1 MIKSGHPP
9 GSAEAHVQ
17 ALVAARAVDRPDAV
31 AVVGEGGGL
40 SFGELD
46 AWSSRLAAHLRER
59 GVTRETRVAVC
70 VPRSAEFVVALLAVL
85 KAGGAYLALD
95 PEAPADRSA
104 AMIADAGCPVG
115 IVIPRTSGRLSGCA
129 EVPID
134 ALPRHDAGEPFAETD
149 PEQAACVFYTSG
161 STGRPKGVVVT
172 HGNLAEFVRTPRWD
186 ETGHRVTALVSA
198 LGFDAVTYDLW
209 PTLAR
214 GGTVVIPSG
223 DRLDTH
229 VLAELIAR
237 HGVTD
242 MFLTS
247 VWFAQIAADQPD
259 CFHGVR
265 TVMVGGDVVSP
276 QAMAAVMRACPGLT
290 VSNVYGPTECT
301 TFTTAYD
308 LDRAPEGSVPIG
320 TGLPGVAVR
329 VLDDDLAETADDE
342 IGEIYISGPQVA
354 RGYLGQPGLTA
365 TRFVADPHGPPG
377 SRMYRTGD
385 LARRR
390 ADGVLEFAGR
400 NDDQVKIRGHRIE
413 PGEVEAVVAALPGVT
428 QAAVL
433 VRDKRLIAYV
443 VGDRDDTGVRQDLS
457 RALPEYMVPSTIIVL
472 DRLPMTANGKL
483 DRDALPEPARHT
495 STTGR
500 APSTREERVI
510 TSIVA
515 EVLGLAA
522 VGVDD
527 DFFHLGGDSITAMH
541 VVSRARRED
550 VALTSQDVFRHRT
563 AAALAATAAKAV
575 APQADLLHQNAT
587 GPVGMAPI
595 MHWLREQRHGVD
607 EFNHAVLLETPA
619 DATRDKLVAA
629 LQTLLDHHNA
639 LRMRVPRLAGGAVW
653 TPHID
658 APGETDAA
666 DCLSVVDIRGACDLA
681 AVVDAERVRVQ
692 RELAPQTGAMV
703 RAVWFDAGDAPGR
716 LLLVVHHIVVDGVS
730 WRIMLP
736 DFVRAYTGKS
746 LPWGGS
752 APYRQ
757 WVEELIERAN
767 DPAMLDKL
775 TDWCA
780 LLDSPVRPWS
790 QPLDPARDT
799 IGTSET
805 LTVTLPNDLTRALLT
820 EAPARLGGTTEEV
833 LLTALSVA
841 VAAWRGDG
849 TLLFDTES
857 HGRGS
862 SALEVSG
869 TVGWFTSM
877 FPAKLTSRDTDPA
890 RMFEVVR
897 REWRSLPEDTSGY
910 GLLRHLN
917 PQTAQ
922 ALAFFPQ
929 RPLLF
934 NYLGRFSM
942 PAECWPLAAEAPLL
956 GIHRADDMP
965 LSHLL
970 EVNSAVDDRGGEPT
984 FTATWRWASR
994 LIDRA
999 AVQELVDHWT
1009 RSLERLAGVQPPRA
1023 GESWPVSPL
1032 QEGLLFHAAHAAGA
1046 PDPYAVQ
1053 TLLDLSGPVDVDALR
1068 AAFNELLE
1076 LHPALRAGFHHDA
1089 DGRAVQTVPPT
1100 AEFPLH
1106 VVDLTH
1112 LPAAVRATAAEG
1124 VVAEDRAL
1132 QFDLAEPPLLR
1143 AVLVRTDVESWR
1155 LVLSYHHVL
1164 MDGWSMQVMLADLA
1178 ALYRGAAV
1186 PKRPSGRAYLEDLLG
1201 RDATNALAA
1210 WRGLLSGV
1218 DEPTLLAPVRNGP
1231 LAELP
1236 ATEVVALSEEL
1247 TAKLRSRAQRDALS
1261 LNTLVL
1267 GAWGLTLAQLT
1278 GRTDVVF
1285 GTVVADRPP
1294 HLDGVEHMVSLM
1306 NNAVPVRIDTR
1317 AQKDWADLL
1326 TALQEQ
1332 RTELMAH
1339 QHLGLAEITQLTG
1352 LRELFDSVVVLETYT
1367 DAFISE
1373 LGPEVAVTAT
1383 QVNNGTHYPL
1393 CLLVSPGRQITVRTQ
1408 YQPGWLSPEAARAIG
1423 QRLVDVL
1430 SVMAEGLGRLCAA
1443 PALTAVPS
1451 PNPAEAVAAP
1461 SVLDR
1466 IRAQDSAAVA
1476 IRDTDGPVTYGEVD
1490 EASDRIAHVLAERGI
1505 GPESVVALCLRRGR
1519 DAITAMLGV
1528 LKAGGAYL
1536 HLDPRHPA
1544 DRLAR
1549 LVADARPALLLS
1561 HREFAPALSEVDT
1574 SVPSL
1579 HLDGP
1584 DVLAGADATRPEVV
1598 VDDAN
1603 PAYVVHTS
1611 GTQGVPKAVV
1621 FTLGAL
1627 NKLVDWHEQRFP
1639 TEPGTV
1645 TAQFTS
1651 MAFDVATQEVFTALA
1666 GGKTLAVPDAD
1677 TRADAAAWTKWLR
1690 DNEVA
1695 ELFAP
1700 NPVLAALCEFADGER
1715 ESLPKLRH
1723 VVQAGEALVLTE
1735 QMRALCA
1742 DKALHNHYGPAETH
1756 VVTAAHVGGDA
1767 ADWPQRPS
1775 IGTAVPDTRVH
1786 LLDTGLLPVPDG
1798 VVGEIYLGGPQ
1809 LARGYL
1815 GQPGLTAARFVADPY
1830 GPPGSRMYRTGDL
1843 GRRGPDGAIEFIGRN
1858 DDQVKIR
1865 GHRIEPGEVQAA
1877 LSALPGVVQAAVV
1890 AHPDGTGGKRLTAYV
1905 VSSEPGDTAS
1915 VRERLSTTLPD
1926 FMLPSAVVFLDRLP
1940 LTTNGKVDRRALP
1953 APPAPVGTTSREP
1966 RTYEETVI
1974 TKAFAEVLGAEV
1986 VGVEDDFFHLGGHSL
2001 LAARLL
2007 QRLREELGR
2016 PVELAQV
2023 MARPTPAALA
2033 AELS

>member
-1 MIKSGHPP
+1 MIKTGLLHTDHLVP
-9 GSAEAHVQ
+9 VQ
-17 ALVAARAVDRPDAV
+17 ALVAAHAAKHPAAV
-31 AVVGEGGGL
+31 AVVGDGRGL

-46 AWSSRLAAHLRER
+46 AWSNRLAGHLRER
-59 GVTRETRVAVC
+59 GVTAETPVAVC

-85 KAGGAYLALD
+85 KAGGAYLTLD
-95 PEAPADRSA
+95 PEAPSDRTA
-104 AMIADAGCPVG
+104 AMIADAGCPVAL
-115 IVIPRTSGRLSGCA
+115 VVAATAGRLGGCV
-129 EVPID
+129 EVAVD
-134 ALPRHDAGEPFAETD
+134 ADLPVAGNDHSATTSAD
-149 PEQAACVFYTSG
+149 QAACLFYTSG

-172 HGNLAEFVRTPRWD
+172 HGNLAAFVRTPRWD
-186 ETGHRVTALVSA
+186 HAERRVTALVSA

-214 GGTVVIPSG
+214 GGTVVIPSS

-229 VLAELIAR
+229 VLAELVAE
-237 HGVTD
+237 HGITD

-247 VWFAQIAADQPD
+247 VWFAQVAAVQPD
-259 CFHGVR
+259 CFLGVR
-265 TVMVGGDVVSP
+265 SVMAGGDVVSP
-276 QAMAAVMRACPGLT
+276 QAMTAVMESCPGLT

-301 TFTTAYD
+301 TFSTVHD
-308 LDRAPEGSVPIG
+308 LIRAPEGSVPIG
-320 TGLPGVAVR
+320 IGLPGVRVR
-329 VLDDDLAETADDE
+329 VLDENLIETRDGE
-342 IGEIYISGPQVA
+342 VGEIYIGGPQVA
-354 RGYLGQPGLTA
+354 RGYLGQQALTA
-365 TRFVADPHGPPG
+365 TRFVADPYGLPG

-413 PGEVEAVVAALPGVT
+413 PGEVEAVVGALPGVT

-433 VRDKRLIAYV
+433 VRDKQLVAYV
-443 VGDRDDTGVRQDLS
+443 VGAHDEAGVREDLG
-457 RALPEYMVPSTIIVL
+457 RALPDYMVPSAIVL
-472 DRLPMTANGKL
+472 MDRLPMTANGKL
-483 DRDALPEPARHT
+483 DRAALPQPTRPQ
-495 STTGR
+495 TTAGR
-500 APSTREERVI
+500 APTTREEQVI
-510 TSIVA
+510 TSIFA
-515 EVLGLAA
+515 EVLGLAS

-550 VALTSQDVFRHRT
+550 VALTSQDVFRYRS
-563 AAALAATAAKAV
+563 AAGLAATAAKAV
-575 APQADLLHQNAT
+575 APQADLLHQSAT
-587 GPVGMAPI
+587 GPVGMPPI
-595 MHWLREQRHGVD
+595 MHWLRDQRAGVD

-619 DATRDKLVAA
+619 DATQDRLVAA
-629 LQTLLDHHNA
+629 LQALLDHHDA

-653 TPHID
+653 TPQIV
-658 APGETDAA
+658 APGEVDAA
-666 DCLSVVDIRGACDLA
+666 TCLSTVDIRGIHDLA
-681 AVVDAERVRVQ
+681 EVVDAARVRVQ
-692 RELAPQTGAMV
+692 GELDPQTGAMV

-716 LLLVVHHIVVDGVS
+716 LLLMVHHIVVDGVS

-736 DFVRAYTGKS
+736 DLARAYAGKS
-746 LPWGGS
+746 LLWGGS

-757 WVEELIERAN
+757 WVEELTGRAN
-767 DPAMLDKL
+767 DPALLDQL

-780 LLDSPVRPWS
+780 VLDAPVRPWS

-805 LTVTLPNDLTRALLT
+805 LTITLPADVTRALLT
-820 EAPARLGGTTEEV
+820 EAPAHLGGTTEEV
-833 LLTALSVA
+833 LLTALAVA
-841 VAAWRGDG
+841 VGAWRGDD

-862 SALEVSG
+862 SSLEVSS

-877 FPAKLTSRDTDPA
+877 FPARLTCRDTAPA

-897 REWRSLPEDTSGY
+897 REWRALPEDTAGY

-922 ALAFFPQ
+922 ALAFFPP

-942 PAECWPLAAEAPLL
+942 PGESWPLAAEAPLL

-970 EVNSAVDDRGGEPT
+970 EVNSAVDDRTGEPE
-984 FTATWRWASR
+984 FTATWRWTPR
-994 LIDRA
+994 LLDRDS
-999 AVQELVDHWT
+999 VQELAGLWT
-1009 RSLERLAGVQPPRA
+1009 RALERLAGVQSRPA
-1023 GESWPVSPL
+1023 GEVWPVSPL
-1032 QEGLLFHAAHAAGA
+1032 QEGLLFHAAHASGA

-1053 TLLDLSGPVDVDALR
+1053 TFLELSGPVDAEALR
-1068 AAFNELLE
+1068 TALNQLLV

-1100 AEFPLH
+1100 TEFPLQ

-1112 LPAAVRATAAEG
+1112 LPAARRPAELER
-1124 VVAEDRAL
+1124 VAAEDRAR
-1132 QFDLAEPPLLR
+1132 QFDLAAPPLLR
-1143 AVLVRTDVESWR
+1143 AVLVRSDTETWR
-1155 LVLSYHHVL
+1155 LILSYHHVL

-1178 ALYRGAAV
+1178 ALYSGADV
-1186 PKRPSGRAYLEDLLG
+1186 PSRPSGRAYLEDLLG
-1201 RDATNALAA
+1201 RERTNALTA
-1210 WRGLLSGV
+1210 WRNLLTGV
-1218 DEPTLLAPVRNGP
+1218 DEPTLLTPVHSGP
-1231 LAELP
+1231 FGELP
-1236 ATEVVALSEEL
+1236 ATETVALPEDVT
-1247 TAKLRSRAQRDALS
+1247 TALRAQAQRGALS

-1294 HLDGVEHMVSLM
+1294 HLDGVEQMVSLM
-1306 NNAVPVRIDTR
+1306 NNAVPVRIDT
-1317 AQKDWADLL
+1317 ATHDTWAGLL
-1326 TALQEQ
+1326 AGLQEQ

-1339 QHLGLAEITQLTG
+1339 QHLGLAEITQATG

-1367 DAFISE
+1367 DAFIAE
-1373 LGPEVAVTAT
+1373 LGRGVSVTRT

-1393 CLLVSPGRQITVRTQ
+1393 CLLVSPGKQITVRVQ
-1408 YQPGWLSPEAARAIG
+1408 HQPGWLRPDAARAIG
-1423 QRLVDVL
+1423 QRLLDVL
-1430 SVMAEGLGRLCAA
+1430 SAMANNLERSCAT
-1443 PALTAVPS
+1443 PALTAA
-1451 PNPAEAVAAP
+1451 PAPTSTDVTAAP
-1461 SVLDR
+1461 PVLDR
-1466 IRAQDSAAVA
+1466 IRAHAPEAIA
-1476 IRDTDGPVTYGEVD
+1476 IRDSNGSVTYGELD
-1490 EASDRIAHVLAERGI
+1490 EASTRLAHVLISRGI
-1505 GPESVVALCLRRGR
+1505 RPESVVALCLRRGR
-1519 DAITAMLGV
+1519 DAVTAMLAV

-1544 DRLAR
+1544 ERLAR
-1549 LVADARPALLLS
+1549 LVADTRPALLLS
-1561 HREFAPALSEVDT
+1561 HQEFASALSEVDE

-1579 HLDGP
+1579 HFDSA
-1584 DVLAGADATRPEVV
+1584 DALAGSATTTPEVV
-1598 VDDAN
+1598 VRDEH

-1621 FTLGAL
+1621 FTVGAL

-1639 TEPGTV
+1639 AEPDAV

-1666 GGKTLAVPDAD
+1666 AGKTLAVPDAD

-1690 DNEVA
+1690 DNEVT

-1700 NPVLAALCEFADGER
+1700 TPVLAALCEFADGER
-1715 ESLPKLRH
+1715 ETLPKLRH
-1723 VVQAGEALVLTE
+1723 IVQAGEALVLTE

-1742 DKALHNHYGPAETH
+1742 GKALHNHYGPAETH
-1756 VVTAAHVGGDA
+1756 VVTAVHVDGEPES
-1767 ADWPQRPS
+1767 WPHRPS
-1775 IGTAVPDTRVH
+1775 IGAAVPGTRVH
-1786 LLDTGLLPVPDG
+1786 LLDAGLVPVPDG
-1798 VVGEIYLGGPQ
+1798 LVGEIYLGGPQ
-1809 LARGYL
+1809 VARGYL
-1815 GQPGLTAARFVADPY
+1815 GKPALTSSRFVPDPY

-1843 GRRGPDGAIEFIGRN
+1843 ARRGPDGSLEFLGRN

-1865 GHRIEPGEVQAA
+1865 GHRIEPAEVQAA
-1877 LSALPGVVQAAVV
+1877 VSALPGVVQAAVV
-1890 AHPDGTGGKRLTAYV
+1890 AHTDERGGKRLTAYV
-1905 VSSEPGDTAS
+1905 VSTGTGDAAS
-1915 VRERLSTTLPD
+1915 VREQLSTRLPD
-1926 FMLPSAVVFLDRLP
+1926 FMVPSAVVFLDRMP

-1953 APPAPVGTTSREP
+1953 APPDPVGDVSREP

-1974 TKAFAEVLGAEV
+1974 TKAFAEVLGVPV

-2007 QRLREELGR
+2007 QRLRDQLGR
-2016 PVELAQV
+2016 PVELAQI
-2023 MARPTPAALA
+2023 MALPTPAALA